1 MQMILYLQVKVQLRR
16 CLQLLKA
23 RLTPSYHEIICNQFL
38 VKLALIKLRYLIRH
52 LKSSERRGGLIQINL
67 SIQTLSLMKKVDQK
81 GAEEVVLEE
90 NSKILRKLKR
100 WSTKVTP
107 NFLVTE
113 RKEVLHI
120 ISQIQKELTNQL
132 ISGFGKT

>member
-1 MQMILYLQVKVQLRR
+1 
-16 CLQLLKA
+16 
-23 RLTPSYHEIICNQFL
+23 
-38 VKLALIKLRYLIRH
+38 
-52 LKSSERRGGLIQINL
+52 
-67 SIQTLSLMKKVDQK
+67 MKKVDQK

-90 NSKILRKLKR
+90 NSKILIKLKP